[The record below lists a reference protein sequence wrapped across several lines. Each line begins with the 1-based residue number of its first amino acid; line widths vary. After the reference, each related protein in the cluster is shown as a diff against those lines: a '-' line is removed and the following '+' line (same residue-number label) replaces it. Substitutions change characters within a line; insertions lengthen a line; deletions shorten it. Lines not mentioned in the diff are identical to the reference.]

1 MNRAE
6 KAARQ
11 LDAVRVLRVLK
22 RTRTYEELGEDLNL
36 PPGDLNR
43 YVNGH
48 VLPGVERAER
58 ILGEAGLDLV
68 REELRDR
75 IHRDDEG
82 YFDTTG
88 AVFDRGLL
96 GLVAEAVAGTYEY
109 GHPDAVLTAATDG
122 ITLAAAFADRYDAR
136 AVYAKQSRETA
147 VEEFYEAR
155 TRLESGIEL
164 SYYLPASALAS
175 GDSVLVVDDLVRT
188 GDTQGLLLDIVDT
201 AGGDVAGLF
210 TLVAAGEVGLDRAR
224 QRGVSPVHAL
234 ATMV

>member
-48 VLPGVERAER
+48 VLPGVERA
-58 ILGEAGLDLV
+58 
-68 REELRDR
+68 
-75 IHRDDEG
+75 DEG

-88 AVFDRGLL
+88 AVFDCGLL

-224 QRGVSPVHAL
+224 QRGVNPVHAL